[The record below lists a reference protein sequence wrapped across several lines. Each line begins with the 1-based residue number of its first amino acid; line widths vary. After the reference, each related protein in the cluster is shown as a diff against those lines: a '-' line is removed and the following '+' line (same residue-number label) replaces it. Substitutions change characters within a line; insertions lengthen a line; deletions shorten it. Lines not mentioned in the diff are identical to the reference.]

1 MSFSNNHPDEEMT
14 QVEIPKDFLSKVFL
28 GRASYDY
35 KYSASSP
42 ESQYADLNIWDRF
55 LTTEELVKWTVCE

>member
-1 MSFSNNHPDEEMT
+1 MT